1 MSKRI
6 TRTALS
12 LAILTSIFHATY
24 AAEESKTPN
33 NNVENTTKLQTI
45 VVTAAGYEQNVKD
58 AAASISVISRD
69 DIEKKNATNVAD
81 LLTDIPGVDVRNGT
95 GKTGNLEVEMRGM
108 GAQYTLILIDGKRQ
122 NTNTDIAPNGFGSG
136 LRSFLPPLASIER
149 IEVIRGP
156 MSTMYGSDAMGGVI
170 NIITKKVSN
179 EWHGNLTV
187 SGNVTES
194 NKEANSLTTS
204 FALNGPLVNDKLGIQ
219 LRGSYMD
226 RGTADR
232 VDESSNLRDPRPNK
246 AHNYDVGAKLT
257 YKLDNKNSFWIDG
270 FTADQIYKN
279 INNVLGTKDTDTTVN
294 SYSQSGEM
302 EYLRNQVS
310 IGHDGDYDFGKW
322 STYVLQNNTQV
333 KGRTLPSTY
342 IPVELR
348 GAERRLKN
356 DDFLAHTDITSQL
369 GMHKVTGGIEYQKSE
384 TTDTLRNQNPKLE
397 TESTAIFIE
406 DEWRLFNP
414 LAFTFGGRYED
425 HSGFGGHFSPRGYLV
440 WTPSDT
446 LTIKGGVSTGYKVPT
461 AAQLY
466 DGVTGVSVISYNGVS
481 LGQGSG
487 LTIGTPGLKP
497 EESKNYELG
506 VNFDNGENF
515 EVSVTGYLNK
525 IKNLISSDGY
535 VYSCTFIDSPNRSG
549 CITVAGASIYQ
560 DTFSQSMNANSA
572 ETKGVEVALKYKI
585 IPEWDIKTAYTWA
598 DTEVTS
604 GTNDGFAYTMLP
616 KHAINT
622 TSTWH
627 INDAI
632 DVYLQHEYKS
642 SRKRFASVPTG
653 TNATARNNLEIY
665 NMTDNKFKAYNLFN
679 LGTSYRYSDHMR
691 INFAVNN
698 LLDKDFTKIIGKTAT
713 SQTTVYEYIA
723 MGSTNDGTYISGRNY
738 WLSLSYDF

>member
-33 NNVENTTKLQTI
+33 NNVGNTTKLQTI

-279 INNVLGTKDTDTTVN
+279 INNVLGTMDVGTNYT
-294 SYSQSGEM
+294 SYSKSGEM
-302 EYLRNQVS
+302 EYLRNQLS

-322 STYVLQNNTQV
+322 STYIMQNNTEV
-333 KGRTLPSTY
+333 KGRT
-342 IPVELR
+342 IPN
-348 GAERRLKN
+348 GYPFGGNGSERTLKN
-356 DDFLAHTDITSQL
+356 EDFLAHTDLTNQFDA
-369 GMHKVTGGIEYQKSE
+369 HKVTAGIEYQYS
-384 TTDTLRNQNPKLE
+384 KLVDDILLVSDVR
-397 TESTAIFIE
+397 THSWSVFAE
-406 DEWRLFNP
+406 DEWRLLDP
-414 LAFTFGGRYED
+414 LAFTFGGRYEN

-440 WTPSDT
+440 YSPNDSF
-446 LTIKGGVSTGYKVPT
+446 TIKGGISTGYKVPT
-461 AAQLY
+461 ALQLY
-466 DGVTGVSVISYNGVS
+466 DGINGVGVLTS
-481 LGQGSG
+481 ALGQGSKMN
-487 LTIGTPGLKP
+487 IGNIHLKP
-497 EESKNYELG
+497 ETSKNYELG
-506 VNFDNGENF
+506 FYFNDGGFDA
-515 EVSVTGYLNK
+515 SVTTYLNK
-525 IKNLISSDGY
+525 IRNLISNDAGSIANCAYISNTATD
-535 VYSCTFIDSPNRSG
+535 
-549 CITVAGASIYQ
+549 CITFGTGGYLTLQ
-560 DTFSQSMNANSA
+560 DSFSYPENANSA